1 MHSYQGYKQGI
12 GNIKLNVF
20 DDRIEIYHEKG
31 YIKKFKKI
39 VKVIYFSEIDKIET
53 NNNELIIYFTNNEI
67 YNILF
72 QQRESLNNIYEVLID
87 IFSKVNDN
95 ANQKICGT
103 MLADITK
110 KSIYLIDL
118 LFDVIL
124 NLNGK
129 IVWKNLE
136 KNLKDMKEVYQGI
149 KSTYNKFVDLDFKE
163 MERNIV
169 DRNPEKIPMNV
180 FNFIKMI
187 LSFYRSLD
195 KIDDKDLIILKSK
208 FLDFLMIVE
217 SAVLLNDIILGIII
231 GDGHVNEEIEI
242 FINLTNSLSK
252 KINISIE
259 RIYIIN
265 LFEELKFKAKD
276 YQIINKIRDFLKDL
290 AMRYLSEEGSRV
302 SLL

>member
-95 ANQKICGT
+95 ANQKICRT

-252 KINISIE
+252 KINITIE

>member
-12 GNIKLNVF
+12 GNIKLNIF

-31 YIKKFKKI
+31 YIKKSKKI
-39 VKVIYFSEIDKIET
+39 LKVIYFSEIDKIET

-67 YNILF
+67 YNIIF

-231 GDGHVNEEIEI
+231 GDGHVNEEIEV

-252 KINISIE
+252 KINITIE

>member
-12 GNIKLNVF
+12 GNIKLNIF

-31 YIKKFKKI
+31 YIKKSKKI
-39 VKVIYFSEIDKIET
+39 LKVIYFSEIDKIET

-67 YNILF
+67 YNIIF

-136 KNLKDMKEVYQGI
+136 KNLKDIKEVYQGI

-231 GDGHVNEEIEI
+231 GDGHVNEEIEV

-252 KINISIE
+252 KINITIE

>member
-12 GNIKLNVF
+12 GDIKLNIF

-31 YIKKFKKI
+31 YIKKSKKI
-39 VKVIYFSEIDKIET
+39 LKVIYFSEIDKIET

-67 YNILF
+67 YNIIF

-136 KNLKDMKEVYQGI
+136 KNLKDIKEVYQGI

-231 GDGHVNEEIEI
+231 GDGHVNEEIEV

-252 KINISIE
+252 KINITIE

>member
-12 GNIKLNVF
+12 GDIKLNIF
-20 DDRIEIYHEKG
+20 NDRIEIYHEKG
-31 YIKKFKKI
+31 YIKKSKKI
-39 VKVIYFSEIDKIET
+39 LKVIYFSEIDKIET

-67 YNILF
+67 YNIIF

-231 GDGHVNEEIEI
+231 GDGHVNEEIEV

-252 KINISIE
+252 KINITIE